1 MFQDME
7 ISKALAEVFESK
19 PEAKEILEDSA
30 AESWSCVAHWGIGG
44 RIHVPRKF
52 VAENAFCPHEEQS
65 IWWYDAMGDDS
76 DFPLQSSK
84 ILMVEDIGPITF
96 GILNLIISTNF

>member
-44 RIHVPRKF
+44 RIHVPQIWCKEIVLTPWKYSICAMMRWVMIQIFHNRVLKF
-52 VAENAFCPHEEQS
+52 
-65 IWWYDAMGDDS
+65 
-76 DFPLQSSK
+76 
-84 ILMVEDIGPITF
+84 
-96 GILNLIISTNF
+96 